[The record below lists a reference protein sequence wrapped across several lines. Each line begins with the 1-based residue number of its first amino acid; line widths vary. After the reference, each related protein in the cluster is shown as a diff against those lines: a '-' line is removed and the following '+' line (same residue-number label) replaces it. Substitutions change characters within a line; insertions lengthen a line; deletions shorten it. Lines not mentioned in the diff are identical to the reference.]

1 MSEKLVFV
9 LGDKL
14 PTYYNAAISIFQVAS
29 KPRSKKMINSVHIYA
44 CSLIDIWQRSFGN
57 DHVMTRNAV
66 TYKINKFLT
75 TTTTMSMLIHIRK
88 QARIKT
94 KKTKEQRNQVAR

>member
-44 CSLIDIWQRSFGN
+44 CSLIDI
-57 DHVMTRNAV
+57 
-66 TYKINKFLT
+66 
-75 TTTTMSMLIHIRK
+75 
-88 QARIKT
+88 
-94 KKTKEQRNQVAR
+94 